1 MEIAAKLALFT
12 TALVLALVAGWGAGQ
27 IVGPMPSLTTAPTH
41 LHPAS
46 PHHLEHP

>member
-27 IVGPMPSLTTAPTH
+27 LVGPVPALTTPAPTH
-41 LHPAS
+41 AHAS
-46 PHHLEHP
+46 SLHLEDS